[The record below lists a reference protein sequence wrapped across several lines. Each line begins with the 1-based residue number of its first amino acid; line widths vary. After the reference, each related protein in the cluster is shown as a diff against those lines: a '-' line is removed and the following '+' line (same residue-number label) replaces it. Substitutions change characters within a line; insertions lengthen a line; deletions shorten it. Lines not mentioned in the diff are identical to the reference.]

1 MPSVGITRW
10 ISECFLG
17 GVPFTRKWAG
27 VASAK
32 TPKQALSHGRRVDAH
47 IKALALNGTPPPTAS
62 AGGRAAANAAAEMR
76 KLGITLNDANVFLTH
91 GGVRTHVDAVGA
103 MNGKATVIVELKS
116 TTRPLAAAKAVYD
129 TPCGKQPTAGG
140 HPNTERTHHQLQLGW
155 TVMAYRATVKRA
167 GVVGI
172 IITAAPDGATHTM
185 LDEKFADPAF
195 WRRTIAASPLPPRVA
210 ERGGGNAGASIGK
223 WPGHA
228 ATAAVERAT
237 GANVRAIHE
246 GRIALL
252 RGGGGAV
259 ATAKPL
265 SKISKAAI
273 RRMNKAVAAAGAGCA
288 WLVHPVGG
296 EWQVSPLPAAKRR
309 RV

>member
-10 ISECFLG
+10 IADCFLG

-27 VASAK
+27 VAAAK
-32 TPKQALSHGRRVDAH
+32 APRQALSHGRRVDAH
-47 IKALALNGTPPPTAS
+47 IKALALHGTPPPTAS
-62 AGGRAAANAAAEMR
+62 MGGKAAANAAAEMR
-76 KLGITLNDANVFLTH
+76 RLGIVLNDANVFLTH
-91 GGVRTHVDAVGA
+91 GGIRTHVDAVGTI
-103 MNGKATVIVELKS
+103 NGRATVVVELKS

-129 TPCGKQPTAGG
+129 TPCRKQPVAGG
-140 HPNTERTHHQLQLGW
+140 LPNTERTHHQMQLGW

-167 GVVGI
+167 GVVGV

-185 LDEKFADPAF
+185 LDEAFAEPAF
-195 WRRTIAASPLPPRVA
+195 WRRSIAAAPPPMGVVA
-210 ERGGGNAGASIGK
+210 KTGGGGVGK

-228 ATAAVERAT
+228 ATVAVERAT
-237 GANVRAIHE
+237 GANVRTIHE
-246 GRIALL
+246 GRVALL

-259 ATAKPL
+259 AVAKPL
-265 SKISKAAI
+265 AKVSKAAV
-273 RRMNKAVAAAGAGCA
+273 RRMNEAVAAAGAGCA

-296 EWQVSPLPAAKRR
+296 EWQVSPMPAAKRC